1 MLGTNRISAV
11 PPKLRLCLRSFY
23 VQTYAAPQV
32 TGAHPV
38 GTYSQKLS
46 APPSQDHSPCPPLRT
61 HTVCGSL
68 CRLRPGYFSSSSVW
82 GDYITLLTVCQVFF
96 AKKIRRSRDFLSF
109 LQLFHPRNARSL
121 LLKAKKNGAGILP
134 GSAVFYFATSTY
146 LLSRMRLTLICP
158 GYSSSDSIFLT
169 MSRATRTI
177 FSSSISSG
185 LTIMRSSLP
194 AWMA

>member
-46 APPSQDHSPCPPLRT
+46 APPSEDHSPCPPLRT

-82 GDYITLLTVCQVFF
+82 GDYITPLTVCQVFF
-96 AKKIRRSRDFLSF
+96 CKKIRRFRKFLAF
-109 LQLFHPRNARSL
+109 LQLFCHRNARFCSFE
-121 LLKAKKNGAGILP
+121 AKNRAGIAP
-134 GSAVFYFATSTY
+134 GSVVFYFATSTY

>member
-1 MLGTNRISAV
+1 MFVMLGTNRISAV

-38 GTYSQKLS
+38 EAYSQKLS

-82 GDYITLLTVCQVFF
+82 GDYITFLTVCQVFF
-96 AKKIRRSRDFLSF
+96 AKKSADPGNFSHFCNFFTPAMRDPDAKKQKKRAVRVIKRRSRVGKFLYTTRI
-109 LQLFHPRNARSL
+109 Q
-121 LLKAKKNGAGILP
+121 KA
-134 GSAVFYFATSTY
+134 AVNK
-146 LLSRMRLTLICP
+146 P
-158 GYSSSDSIFLT
+158 
-169 MSRATRTI
+169 
-177 FSSSISSG
+177 
-185 LTIMRSSLP
+185 P
-194 AWMA
+194 